1 MNELYN
7 LYADIP
13 SMLNVDSKAKAQYR
27 IETKYKKSV
36 VSVNG
41 NNLDTK
47 SLGKVTYTLY
57 SKTNNRELVIG
68 TFTVQVTDIPMREL
82 ADYNTIEYDD
92 GIFYNDQIGA

>member
-13 SMLNVDSKAKAQYR
+13 SMLYNVDSKAKAQYR
-27 IETKYKKSV
+27 IETKDKSV

-47 SLGKVTYTLY
+47 SVGKATYTLY

-92 GIFYNDQIGA
+92 GIFLQ